1 MFVDIVSRGGNLL
14 LIVNLD
20 GQGALPEV
28 QEKRLKDIGKW
39 LKVNGE
45 GIYSTRAY
53 AVSKENN
60 VHFTRSKDNK
70 TVYAI
75 SLDWPGKQLE
85 LKSVEPVAGSKI
97 YLLGY
102 DKPLNWSSKNGVT
115 TITLPTNLQKAA
127 NRPCDYA
134 YTFKIQK

>member
-1 MFVDIVSRGGNLL
+1 MFLDIVSNGGNLL

-20 GQGALPEV
+20 GQGALPDV

-45 GIYSTRAY
+45 GIYYTRAY
-53 AVSKENN
+53 STQQENN
-60 VHFTRSKDNK
+60 IRYTRSKDNK
-70 TVYAI
+70 TVYAVSI
-75 SLDWPGKQLE
+75 GWPGKQLS
-85 LKSVEPVAGSKI
+85 LKSVEPAKGSSI

-102 DKPLNWSSKNGVT
+102 DKPLKWTHKNGVT
-115 TITLPTNLQKAA
+115 TVALPNELQQAA
-127 NRPCDYA
+127 KRPCNYA

>member
-1 MFVDIVSRGGNLL
+1 NLL

-53 AVSKENN
+53 SVNKENN

-75 SLDWPGKQLE
+75 SLEWPGKQLE
-85 LKSVEPVAGSKI
+85 LKSVEPATGSKI

-102 DKPLNWSSKNGVT
+102 DKPLNWSSKNGIT
-115 TITLPTNLQKAA
+115 TITLPATLQKAA
-127 NRPCDYA
+127 NRPCEHA
-134 YTFKIQK
+134 YTFKIEK